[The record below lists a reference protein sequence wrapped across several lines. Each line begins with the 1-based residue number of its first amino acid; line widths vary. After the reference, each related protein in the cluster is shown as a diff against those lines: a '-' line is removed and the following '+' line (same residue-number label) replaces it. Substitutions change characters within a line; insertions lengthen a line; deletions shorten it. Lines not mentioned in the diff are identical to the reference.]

1 MGIVIYSLLWV
12 MQGLSHQPQDRDLW
26 SLQDLGFRGL
36 GFRVE
41 SLPHPNSD
49 SASFLVRIGLPM
61 PDLFRN
67 LVSKHTRK
75 RTSSTFETSSKPVVS

>member
-49 SASFLVRIGLPM
+49 SASFLVRIGLP
-61 PDLFRN
+61 DAGF
-67 LVSKHTRK
+67 V
-75 RTSSTFETSSKPVVS
+75 